1 MSVPANLLPTQLLDR
16 GVSYLDGKSADTMI
30 QIETR
35 YDVAVDAD
43 RLAQAAG
50 LALVVEPILACR
62 FVEHRLAPFWQ
73 RADVDDDIAFRSVD
87 NAADYAAF
95 QREAIPPGQAPR
107 LRICLW
113 NAQDGAHVVFKVCHH
128 VCDATGVKYVVGV
141 VARLYRRLATAPA
154 FRPAPRRTERG
165 IAAVL
170 QGIPP
175 EKIPRLYR
183 EHLASREAAAPPQTL
198 PIPAGPPTALEYISR
213 TLEVADVT
221 SLRRYTK
228 SRGATL
234 NDLLLTGFARTLAV
248 QSQWDGSRP
257 LSITSTVDY
266 RRYIGDTLP
275 RSVANLSTTV
285 AGFPNLGSEIGADF
299 ADTLDRVCAI
309 TRRGKDNYLGVGSLI
324 ASLITLG
331 PMRHGLARSI
341 MEEGIRADIARGVM
355 ENGLGNNGPIDVD
368 DVTLD
373 RAPLS
378 ARMLPSPFYPPQFVV
393 DVSGYAGTLTLILGA
408 FEPQQ
413 APAQR
418 FLDGM
423 MGEFAALVA
432 QPA

>member
-1 MSVPANLLPTQLLDR
+1 MSVPAHLLPTQLLDR

-30 QIETR
+30 QIEAC
-35 YDVAVDAD
+35 YDIAVDPV
-43 RLAQAAG
+43 RLAQATR

-62 FVEHRLAPFWQ
+62 FVEHRLAPFYEA
-73 RADVDDDIAFRSVD
+73 ADVDDAILFRTVD
-87 NAADYAAF
+87 NAGDYAAF
-95 QREAIPPGQAPR
+95 QRETIPPGQAPR
-107 LRICLW
+107 LRVCLW
-113 NAQDGAHVVFKVCHH
+113 NAADGAHVVFKVCHH
-128 VCDATGVKYVVGV
+128 VCDATGVKYVVGI
-141 VARLYRRLATAPA
+141 VARLYRRLAAAPA

-175 EKIPRLYR
+175 EKIPQLYR
-183 EHLASREAAAPPQTL
+183 EHLAAREAATPPQTL
-198 PIPAGPPTALEYISR
+198 AIPAGPPTALDYVSR
-213 TLEVADVT
+213 TLDVATVT

-228 SRGATL
+228 ARGATL
-234 NDLLLTGFARTLAV
+234 NDLLLTGFARTLAA

-266 RRYIGDTLP
+266 RRYIQDALP

-285 AGFPNLGSEIGADF
+285 SGFPNLGREIGDDF
-299 ADTLDRVCAI
+299 AATLDRVCAI
-309 TRRGKDNYLGVGSLI
+309 TRRGKDNYLGIGSLI

-331 PMRHGLARSI
+331 SMRHGLARSI
-341 MEEGIRADIARGVM
+341 MEEGIRADIAHGVM

-373 RAPLS
+373 RAPLT

-408 FEPQQ
+408 FAPQH
-413 APAQR
+413 AAAHR

-423 MGEFAALVA
+423 MDEFAVLAA